1 MSEVIRRQQMNPVVE
16 VVEAMMERRR
26 RQRNSFFSRVIQGE
40 SNEEEWRKK
49 PVPLLVWRQE
59 PRCGKTLIHNNKKE
73 YEVERDICVK

>member
-26 RQRNSFFSRVIQGE
+26 QRSSFFLRLSRENLMRRNGE
-40 SNEEEWRKK
+40 RS
-49 PVPLLVWRQE
+49 QC
-59 PRCGKTLIHNNKKE
+59 RCLCGGKSQDVEKALIHSNRKE